1 MKKKQVNFLKILAE
15 HVNNKKIYVCNK
27 IFKRLN
33 DDLINIFVRKFKSDY
48 HESSEAK
55 IKSFRIVHKISFK
68 TVQLSRDLDSF
79 INHDFLNIRLKCLKN
94 D

>member
-1 MKKKQVNFLKILAE
+1 MNFLRVFAE
-15 HVNNKKIYVCNK
+15 HVNNKKKVNVRDEA
-27 IFKRLN
+27 FKRLN
-33 DDLINIFVRKFKSDY
+33 DDLINIFVRKFKFDC

-55 IKSFRIVHKISFK
+55 VKSFRIIHKISFK
-68 TVQLSRDLDSF
+68 TTQLSYNLDSF